1 MSNFEFVSLAR
12 SVSVQF
18 GATTSEAATAAA
30 TSTLADVSRH
40 HRDRD
45 LARRLAGASSSVNM
59 LWCARQFQNC
69 HTQRQKQQKNKA
81 KKKQK
86 KQKKFEKNNLIFQLF
101 FRRIE
106 GDAIE
111 LSDVSHS
118 GGVHL
123 RIASSGCL
131 WRDVALLS
139 LASGVLL
146 LVALEAHSSALHVF
160 LVPSASPFSSSSA
173 SASVSR
179 RVRLAGPPVPTGGA
193 SCLDVLVGRQ
203 GDGDALLVGL
213 NNGTTRCVRFGADG
227 VPLASFELQAA
238 SVVARL
244 IGGLVPTLVGSRTSS
259 AVLSTAVVPTDADTL
274 VVGACADW
282 QLRVWSVSRRACV
295 LALPLTPETRS
306 DDNDADDAGESE
318 APPLLLA
325 RYDAASGRVVV
336 LMGGRG
342 VQLQCQLFSLAVGD
356 DGRPKM
362 AVQLVLFAPT
372 HAGAAKLAVVDVIA
386 VQCRV
391 WLLCAD
397 GAESLLF
404 SAALP
409 PADSDAVECGHWL
422 QAASAPRSLAGA
434 LDGGEPAQFA
444 RRLVA
449 ACGVAVVEQ
458 VLTQLHAWPAGDA
471 ADRPLVERVCAVAA
485 QLEATAPSR
494 DAPLAAR
501 EKLTRLC
508 VAARSRAELP
518 LALAA
523 LRGGVPIVVGAHA
536 FAVVRDA
543 TVPERLWA
551 QSRAQLPSPLA
562 PSPSVYEAADVRV
575 DAAARREAAVTH
587 DAEVGLLLRCV
598 QQARTQLGDDAFLRF
613 EATVLA
619 AATDLDQAAYEHVS
633 ALLCTTHGDSA
644 HFVDTF
650 ASLSDPVHTI
660 DALLSALDSFDGQRD
675 SPAIDEPDV
684 VDARKAWLV
693 RAATDSALLLDA
705 AAHAARSS
713 AGAALRVALGVLLV
727 LYSVLRRVGAARL
740 SPAALRRLRGSTLT
754 RAKRAVDAAALVA
767 SALSADV
774 TPRADV
780 AASDLDADAEMATAA
795 SPHERAAADCTAVA
809 LARQVRSRL
818 CGLVARSAALETA
831 LERGDVVGTSPLGLA
846 PLLGRAL
853 TLSCRHAAAT
863 ALALL
868 DAQQF
873 EAVLAYAPF
882 ALRLVAGEPVV
893 RHCAALA
900 ALSLGAIDA
909 ERAARELEAVGP
921 SLTRPDALLLF
932 GDAPPLSGLDDAAA
946 QLDGNALQDA
956 RVLAGYYMHVLT
968 VLEAR
973 RLAPQAVRFAELALP
988 YARLVDARAA
998 ASLRA
1003 TVFRLHLSLDAF
1015 EAAYRSML
1023 GHAVDAPSMRAA
1035 DCDAAVRAN
1044 AAAAADAT
1052 GGDESALAATERW
1065 RGDALRRL
1073 VVVLCERGALR
1084 TLCELPFVGMVE
1096 QVRELLFAKAQHAP
1110 LDVKPDFYA
1119 ILYAFTVYRG
1129 DYRRA
1134 ATAMYECA
1142 TRLALETASG
1152 AGDAAA
1158 TEAALRRRV
1167 DALDATLT
1175 ALRLAEPQSRWLP
1188 RVRTVAHQSPK
1199 RALDADEAVLGIES
1213 AEQQRTSLDI
1223 VALADIERERAMAAA
1238 SAELVRVDA
1247 ALAGVGSGELAAD
1260 DAVVLLCH
1268 KGEYARALSLARQC
1282 GADMSPVFDSL
1293 AAACAALRCE
1303 SLTVDDDMV
1312 LAGDDAGGGVP
1323 STPVAAAWH
1332 ALRCYLAA
1340 YDGAATGHA
1349 MYSRVA
1355 ARILSLDS
1363 RTRLP
1368 HWLRA
1373 TLARENPAALLRV
1386 YLAFANVSVLKDA
1399 CDLIDALLHSPNKTW
1414 LPLNHIDSVLA
1425 LLRQCSDASLRV
1437 KHDELRQSISAEL
1450 R

>member
-1 MSNFEFVSLAR
+1 
-12 SVSVQF
+12 
-18 GATTSEAATAAA
+18 
-30 TSTLADVSRH
+30 
-40 HRDRD
+40 
-45 LARRLAGASSSVNM
+45 
-59 LWCARQFQNC
+59 
-69 HTQRQKQQKNKA
+69 
-81 KKKQK
+81 
-86 KQKKFEKNNLIFQLF
+86 
-101 FRRIE
+101 
-106 GDAIE
+106 
-111 LSDVSHS
+111 
-118 GGVHL
+118 
-123 RIASSGCL
+123 
-131 WRDVALLS
+131 
-139 LASGVLL
+139 
-146 LVALEAHSSALHVF
+146 
-160 LVPSASPFSSSSA
+160 
-173 SASVSR
+173 
-179 RVRLAGPPVPTGGA
+179 
-193 SCLDVLVGRQ
+193 
-203 GDGDALLVGL
+203 
-213 NNGTTRCVRFGADG
+213 
-227 VPLASFELQAA
+227 
-238 SVVARL
+238 
-244 IGGLVPTLVGSRTSS
+244 
-259 AVLSTAVVPTDADTL
+259 
-274 VVGACADW
+274 
-282 QLRVWSVSRRACV
+282 
-295 LALPLTPETRS
+295 
-306 DDNDADDAGESE
+306 
-318 APPLLLA
+318 
-325 RYDAASGRVVV
+325 
-336 LMGGRG
+336 
-342 VQLQCQLFSLAVGD
+342 
-356 DGRPKM
+356 
-362 AVQLVLFAPT
+362 
-372 HAGAAKLAVVDVIA
+372 
-386 VQCRV
+386 
-391 WLLCAD
+391 
-397 GAESLLF
+397 
-404 SAALP
+404 
-409 PADSDAVECGHWL
+409 
-422 QAASAPRSLAGA
+422 
-434 LDGGEPAQFA
+434 
-444 RRLVA
+444 
-449 ACGVAVVEQ
+449 
-458 VLTQLHAWPAGDA
+458 
-471 ADRPLVERVCAVAA
+471 VAA

-543 TVPERLWA
+543 TVPERLLA
-551 QSRAQLPSPLA
+551 QSRSLLPSPLV
-562 PSPSVYEAADVRV
+562 PMPSVYEAADVRV
-575 DAAARREAAVTH
+575 DGATRREAAVTH
-587 DAEVGLLLRCV
+587 DAEVGLLLRSV

-619 AATDLDQAAYEHVS
+619 ASADLDQAAYEHVS

-684 VDARKAWLV
+684 VDSRKAWLV

-713 AGAALRVALGVLLV
+713 ASAALRVALGVLLV

-780 AASDLDADAEMATAA
+780 ATSDLDADAEMTTTA
-795 SPHERAAADCTAVA
+795 SPHERAAADCTAVV
-809 LARQVRSRL
+809 LARQMQSRL

-921 SLTRPDALLLF
+921 SLTRQDALLLF

-973 RLAPQAVRFAELALP
+973 RLAAQAVRFAELALP

-1213 AEQQRTSLDI
+1213 AEQRTSLDI

-1293 AAACAALRCE
+1293 AAACAAVRCE

-1312 LAGDDAGGGVP
+1312 LAGDDAGDGVP

-1437 KHDELRQSISAEL
+1437 KHDELRQTISAVL
-1450 R
+1450 T